1 LLILVQPV
9 ATGEASVINGELHE
23 GDLVRVTRVDRPI
36 TLRKAALRAGR
47 GRPVELST
55 EIQQW
60 LGLVIRVGSESAVVR
75 RAVVGDTPAEWT
87 QQHSGDY
94 WSDSVEHFSMME
106 KIDPTTLVPY
116 VETKPPSPRKGDL
129 VELRVDGEWRS
140 GVVTKT
146 LSRDVSQVL
155 VDGCL
160 TRCLK
165 SRLMIV
171 SRATRTRSGKMTEK
185 EEE

>member
-1 LLILVQPV
+1 
-9 ATGEASVINGELHE
+9 VINGELHE
-23 GDLVRVTRVDRPI
+23 GDLVRVTQVHRPL
-36 TLRKAALRAGR
+36 TLKKAQGRAKR
-47 GRPVELST
+47 GRPVELGT

-75 RAVVGDTPAEWT
+75 RAVVGDTPAEWS
-87 QQHSGDY
+87 QPSGNF
-94 WSDSVEHFSMME
+94 WSDSVEHFSMLE
-106 KIDPTTLVPY
+106 KIDPTALVPY
-116 VETKPPSPRKGDL
+116 VEKQPPSPRKGDL
-129 VELRVDGEWRS
+129 VELTVSDEWRS
-140 GVVTKT
+140 CVVTKS
-146 LSRDVSQVL
+146 LSREVAQVL
-155 VDGCL
+155 VDGRL

>member
-1 LLILVQPV
+1 M
-9 ATGEASVINGELHE
+9 INGELHE
-23 GDLVRVTRVDRPI
+23 GDLVRVTQVHRPL
-36 TLRKAALRAGR
+36 TLKKAQMRAKR
-47 GRPVELST
+47 GRPVELGT

-75 RAVVGDTPAEWT
+75 RAVVGDTPAEWS
-87 QQHSGDY
+87 QPSGNF

-116 VETKPPSPRKGDL
+116 VEKKPPAPRKGDL
-129 VELRVDGEWRS
+129 VELMVDDEWRS
-140 GVVTKT
+140 GVVTKA

-155 VDGCL
+155 VDGRL

>member
-1 LLILVQPV
+1 M
-9 ATGEASVINGELHE
+9 INGELHE
-23 GDLVRVTRVDRPI
+23 GDLVRVTQVHRPL
-36 TLRKAALRAGR
+36 TLRKAPKTPLRAKR

-140 GVVTKT
+140 GVVTKA

-155 VDGCL
+155 VDGRL

>member
-1 LLILVQPV
+1 M
-9 ATGEASVINGELHE
+9 INGELHE
-23 GDLVRVTRVDRPI
+23 GDLVRVTQVHRSTAVRLPKKG
-36 TLRKAALRAGR
+36 TKKGRAARAR
-47 GRPVELST
+47 SVTRRSPELST

-75 RAVVGDTPAEWT
+75 RAVVGDTPAEWS
-87 QQHSGDY
+87 QPGGDF

-116 VETKPPSPRKGDL
+116 VETKPPAPRKGDL
-129 VELRVDGEWRS
+129 VELRVDDEWRS
-140 GVVTKT
+140 GVVTKA

-155 VDGCL
+155 VDGRL

>member
-1 LLILVQPV
+1 M
-9 ATGEASVINGELHE
+9 INGELHE
-23 GDLVRVTRVDRPI
+23 GDLVRVTQVHRSTAVRLPKKG
-36 TLRKAALRAGR
+36 TKKGPAARAR
-47 GRPVELST
+47 SVTRRSPELGT

-60 LGLVIRVGSESAVVR
+60 LGLVIRVGIESAVVR
-75 RAVVGDTPAEWT
+75 RAVVGETPEEWSIPT
-87 QQHSGDY
+87 GNY

-106 KIDPTTLVPY
+106 RVDPKTLLPY
-116 VETKPPSPRKGDL
+116 VSAKNPTVRKGDL
-129 VELRVDGEWRS
+129 VELMVDDEWRS

-146 LSRDVSQVL
+146 LSREVCLVL
-155 VDGCL
+155 VDGQV

>member
-1 LLILVQPV
+1 
-9 ATGEASVINGELHE
+9 VINGELHE
-23 GDLVRVTRVDRPI
+23 GDLVRVTQVHRPI
-36 TLRKAALRAGR
+36 TLRKAPKTPLRAKR

-75 RAVVGDTPAEWT
+75 RAVVGDTPAEWS
-87 QQHSGDY
+87 QPSGNF

-106 KIDPTTLVPY
+106 KIDPTALVPY
-116 VETKPPSPRKGDL
+116 VETKPPAPRKGDL
-129 VELRVDGEWRS
+129 VELMVDDEWRS

-155 VDGCL
+155 VDGRL